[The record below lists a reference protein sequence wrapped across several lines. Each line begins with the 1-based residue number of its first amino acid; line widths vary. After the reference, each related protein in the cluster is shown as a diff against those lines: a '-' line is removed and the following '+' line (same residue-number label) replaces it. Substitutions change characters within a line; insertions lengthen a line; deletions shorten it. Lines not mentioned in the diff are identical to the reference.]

1 MVIDQSLSR
10 THWDCAR
17 EWLRHASFSDLFPVA
32 NPSPPWPWWRGR
44 RRTWACVCGLQN
56 DLIPQNGTSLLKLNC
71 SQVEFGGRLCNQAT
85 HPRVLDNS
93 RERNPF
99 SVPHKAGANG
109 LAEVVPINQ
118 CQRGPEIRSSSPD
131 LSPSRRWR
139 DADPSTWL
147 VYQWDTLNLTDTGG
161 RWLLPLDGLG
171 NVRSATPRS
180 KKEGRAGLGWWRK
193 KMGSNLPP
201 THSQAF
207 FFVSCSEPSN
217 FSSAMRRLWS
227 VQCSLWR
234 RRGRAKICMA
244 NITLRRPCLHYS
256 MVSVV
261 GTSWRRELQKTTT
274 TATTLQFIIIC
285 ITSNGSA
292 LSCPHQ
298 QRIWTT
304 LQEPRNTLE
313 RRTSTVLVTEH
324 HIIVSGMWGA
334 ATSG

>member
-17 EWLRHASFSDLFPVA
+17 ERLRHASFSDLFPVA

-93 RERNPF
+93 RERSPF

-147 VYQWDTLNLTDTGG
+147 VNQWDTLNLTDTGG

-207 FFVSCSEPSN
+207 FFW
-217 FSSAMRRLWS
+217 WS
-227 VQCSLWR
+227 VRNQVTSALQCADCGVSNAVYDDVVGGRKFAWQTLHFVDHACIIVWWVWSELHEEESCKR
-234 RRGRAKICMA
+234 RRR
-244 NITLRRPCLHYS
+244 RRPLCS
-256 MVSVV
+256 S
-261 GTSWRRELQKTTT
+261 
-274 TATTLQFIIIC
+274 
-285 ITSNGSA
+285 
-292 LSCPHQ
+292 
-298 QRIWTT
+298 
-304 LQEPRNTLE
+304 
-313 RRTSTVLVTEH
+313 
-324 HIIVSGMWGA
+324 
-334 ATSG
+334 